1 MDEKDIEIIEYITQ
15 LKIAKFI
22 KENKNMDKKELA
34 KEVDKILEEKEN
46 IYQMDTAT
54 LKEKLKNK

>member
-1 MDEKDIEIIEYITQ
+1 MDEKDIEIIEHVMQ

-22 KENKNMDKKELA
+22 KENKEMDKKELA
-34 KEVDKILEEKEN
+34 KEVDKMLEQKEN
-46 IYQMDTAT
+46 MYKMDSMT